1 MPDIFCLGESYGEHE
16 EREQTPFVGP
26 SGYELTRM
34 LAEAGIHRADCY
46 LSNVINARPRKNDIA
61 DFCGSRA
68 DSVRGYPYLV
78 KGKYLRSEFQPELDR
93 LARELLDINP
103 NLVLALGNTALW
115 ALLGSTGISKIR
127 GTVSCSTHTV
137 SGFKVLPTYHPAA
150 ILRQWELRAVT
161 VLDFAKA
168 KRESLFPE
176 VIRPEREIWTEP
188 TLEDLEFFYEQHIQ
202 PCHRL
207 AVDIETSGQAIT
219 CIGFAPSASLAL
231 VVPFTDP
238 RRARGSYWPSK
249 EAELTAWA
257 FVRRALAHPSEKVFQ
272 NGTFDISF
280 LWRAYGL
287 RVRNPAHDSLLLHHA
302 LQPESPKAL
311 AFLGSVY
318 TNEPAWKLM
327 RERGKTTIKGD
338 E

>member
-1 MPDIFCLGESYGEHE
+1 MAEIFILGESWGEHE
-16 EREQTPFVGP
+16 EREQCPFVGP

-34 LAEAGIHRADCY
+34 LSEAGIHRADCY
-46 LSNVINARPRKNDIA
+46 LTNVIQARPKRNDIA

-68 DSVRGYPYLV
+68 EGVRGYPYLV

-93 LARELLDINP
+93 LARELLDVNP
-103 NLVLALGNTALW
+103 NIIIALGNTALW
-115 ALLGSTGISKIR
+115 ALLGQTGISKIR
-127 GTVSCSTHTV
+127 GTVSSSTHTV

-168 KRESLFPE
+168 KRESSLPE
-176 VIRPEREIWTEP
+176 VIRPEREIWIEP
-188 TLEDLEFFYEQHIQ
+188 TLEDLDAFYERYIAK
-202 PCHRL
+202 CKRL
-207 AVDIETSGQAIT
+207 AVDIETSGQQIT
-219 CIGFAPSASLAL
+219 CLSFAPSPTLSL
-231 VVPFTDP
+231 VIPFTDR
-238 RRARGSYWPSK
+238 RRARGSYWPTR
-249 EAELTAWA
+249 EVELRAWD
-257 FVRRALAHPSEKVFQ
+257 FTRRVLLHPCEKTFH

-287 RVRNPAHDSLLLHHA
+287 RVNNPAHDTLLLHHS

-318 TNEPAWKLM
+318 TNEASWKLM
-327 RERGKTTIKGD
+327 RKHTETIKGD